1 MIRLL
6 KSFLFY
12 PAHFAG
18 VWLLMIGH
26 VVAWFCFLTM
36 FLFAVLM
43 IAGEFP
49 PRWGVVAA
57 VGAGGV
63 VVRLLMELYI
73 RMLIRLDP
81 RWDEI

>member
-6 KSFLFY
+6 KSFFFY

-36 FLFAVLM
+36 FLFAGLM
-43 IAGEFP
+43 ITGEFP
-49 PRWGVVAA
+49 QRWDIVASVGV
-57 VGAGGV
+57 GGV
-63 VVRLLMELYI
+63 VIRLLMELYT
-73 RMLIRLDP
+73 RMLISLDP